1 MMTLNEIIGFMSPD
15 LANEILDDTFK
26 EDKQLY
32 KAIGAE
38 VAAGLKLRPIFF
50 EQKPRAERNKII
62 LDMLTRPR
70 MQNSAASLL
79 RGWLVKTEAP
89 MLADFLETLGIPH
102 KNGVVEDF
110 PETVDETKVNAA
122 IDKLLEK
129 YPQEK
134 VLVYLNSFSAMNDA
148 PWEPLTKRLKEDK
161 RLQLV

>member
-1 MMTLNEIIGFMSPD
+1 MMTLNEIIGFMSPE

-32 KAIGAE
+32 KALSGE
-38 VAAGLKLRPIFF
+38 VAGALKLRPVFF
-50 EQKPRAERNKII
+50 EQKPRNERNKII

-70 MQNSAASLL
+70 MQSSAATLL
-79 RGWLVKTEAP
+79 RGWLVKTEAG
-89 MLADFLETLGIPH
+89 MLADFLDTLGISH

-110 PETVDETKVNAA
+110 PETVDEAKVNAA
-122 IDKLLEK
+122 VDKLLEK
-129 YPQEK
+129 YPHEK

-148 PWEPLTKRLKEDK
+148 PWESLTKRLQEDK

>member
-1 MMTLNEIIGFMSPD
+1 MMTLNEIIGFMSPE

-32 KAIGAE
+32 KAISGE
-38 VAAGLKLRPIFF
+38 VAGALKLRPVFF
-50 EQKPRAERNKII
+50 EQKPRNERNKII

-70 MQNSAASLL
+70 MQASAATLL
-79 RGWLVKTEAP
+79 RGWLVKSEAG
-89 MLADFLETLGIPH
+89 MLADFLDTLGIEH

-110 PETVDETKVNAA
+110 PETVEEAKVNAA
-122 IDKLLEK
+122 VDKLLEK
-129 YPQEK
+129 YPHEK

-148 PWEPLTKRLKEDK
+148 PWEALTKRLKDDK

>member
-1 MMTLNEIIGFMSPD
+1 MMTLNEIIGFMSPE

-32 KAIGAE
+32 KALSAE
-38 VAAGLKLRPIFF
+38 VAGALKLRPLFF
-50 EQKPRAERNKII
+50 EQKPRNERNKII

-70 MQNSAASLL
+70 MQASAATLL
-79 RGWLVKTEAP
+79 RGWLVKSEAG
-89 MLADFLETLGIPH
+89 MLADFLDTIGIEH

-122 IDKLLEK
+122 VDKLLEK

-148 PWEPLTKRLKEDK
+148 PWEALTKRLKDDK
-161 RLQLV
+161 RLQLA

>member
-1 MMTLNEIIGFMSPD
+1 MMTLNEIIGFMSPE

-32 KAIGAE
+32 KAISGE
-38 VAAGLKLRPIFF
+38 VAGALKLPPVFF
-50 EQKPRAERNKII
+50 EQKPRNERNKII

-70 MQNSAASLL
+70 MQASAATLL
-79 RGWLVKTEAP
+79 RGWLVKTESE
-89 MLADFLETLGIPH
+89 MLADFLDTLGIQH

-110 PETVDETKVNAA
+110 PETVDEAKINAA
-122 IDKLLEK
+122 VDKLLEK

-148 PWEPLTKRLKEDK
+148 PWESLTKRLQDDK

>member
-1 MMTLNEIIGFMSPD
+1 MMTLNEIIGFMSPE

-32 KAIGAE
+32 KALSGE
-38 VAAGLKLRPIFF
+38 VAGALKLRPVFF
-50 EQKPRAERNKII
+50 EQKPRNERNKII

-70 MQNSAASLL
+70 MQASAATLL
-79 RGWLVKTEAP
+79 RGWLVKSEAG
-89 MLADFLETLGIPH
+89 MLADFLDTIGIEH

-122 IDKLLEK
+122 VDKLLEK

-148 PWEPLTKRLKEDK
+148 PWEALSKRLKDDK
-161 RLQLV
+161 RLQLA

>member
-1 MMTLNEIIGFMSPD
+1 MTLNEIIGFMSPD

-26 EDKQLY
+26 EDKQVY
-32 KAIGAE
+32 KAISGE
-38 VAAGLKLRPIFF
+38 VAGALKLRPVFF
-50 EQKPRAERNKII
+50 EQKPRNERNKII

-70 MQNSAASLL
+70 MQATAAALL

-89 MLADFLETLGIPH
+89 MLADFLDTLGIEH
-102 KNGVVEDF
+102 KKGVVEDF
-110 PETVDETKVNAA
+110 PENVDEAKVNAA
-122 IDKLLEK
+122 VDKLLEK

-148 PWEPLTKRLKEDK
+148 PWASLTKRLQEDK